1 MTRTAGGILIALM
14 LAGCAGQGFPFGEK
28 AQQADTSM
36 AGRWILAAPGAPI
49 CGMNFYGVAGAR
61 EGKIAPEGGCPGNFY
76 LSRRWLLE
84 QDALVIN
91 DDENNTLA
99 RLPSA
104 GGRFEGSST
113 AGLSVTLA
121 RQPSLAAPGN

>member
-1 MTRTAGGILIALM
+1 MTKAAGGILIALT
-14 LAGCAGQGFPFGEK
+14 LAGCAGQGFSFGDRTS
-28 AQQADTSM
+28 QVDTAI
-36 AGRWILAAPGAPI
+36 AGRWILAAPGAPT

-61 EGKIAPEGGCPGNFY
+61 EGKVAPEGGCPGNFY

-91 DDENNTLA
+91 DDDNNALA

-104 GGRFEGSST
+104 GTRFEGFST
-113 AGLSVTLA
+113 LGLSVTLT
-121 RQPSLAAPGN
+121 RQPVLAAPGN

>member
-1 MTRTAGGILIALM
+1 MTRAAGGILIALT
-14 LAGCAGQGFPFGEK
+14 LAGCAGQGFSFGDK
-28 AQQADTSM
+28 SQQADTAM
-36 AGRWILAAPGAPI
+36 AGRWILAAPGAPT

-61 EGKIAPEGGCPGNFY
+61 EGKVAPEGGCPGNFY

-91 DDENNTLA
+91 DDDNNMLA

-104 GGRFEGSST
+104 GTRFEGSST
-113 AGLSVTLA
+113 LGLSVTLA
-121 RQPSLAAPGN
+121 RQPALAAPGN